1 MVEKLRSRMTS
12 RKISYN
18 HLKLNNRPLL
28 LSWLT
33 YGRVFSAARE
43 WHTTA
48 LSTCIGIC
56 AIEVNIEVP
65 VISSKSP
72 AALPLEHRKESF
84 LSFTINK
91 SQH

>member
-1 MVEKLRSRMTS
+1 MHDFQKSLIQSFKTKQQS
-12 RKISYN
+12 PPI
-18 HLKLNNRPLL
+18 LL
-28 LSWLT
+28 TVT

-56 AIEVNIEVP
+56 AIEVNIKVP

-84 LSFTINK
+84 LSFSINK